1 MNPVVEN
8 AATTAIFISIYWEPI
23 LSDEY
28 TGRDIVIYYKLEYD
42 QGNNTWFWLNN
53 GSNTLITNF
62 TMS

>member
-42 QGNNTWFWLNN
+42 
-53 GSNTLITNF
+53 
-62 TMS
+62 